1 MRKQKIGIVG
11 SGIVGLAHAW
21 SAAERGHLVT
31 VFERSDKASGA
42 SIRNFGMVWPIGQPE
57 PTRQIAMKSR
67 ERWLTLAQHAGLWV
81 NICGSIHLAHRED
94 EWEVLNEFMELASG
108 SDLATHLK
116 ILSPAGCKSRSA
128 AIQPNGFYGGLHSDM
143 ELCVNPTEATRAI
156 PHWLNQTFGVQ
167 FQFSSPVTEIDRGWL
182 RTSNA
187 KHEGFDRII
196 VCSGHDFESLFPD
209 VFRSVTIRRCKLQ
222 MMRTVGQSSDWKL
235 GPHLASGLT
244 LRHYPS
250 FRHCGSLQ
258 KVIDRVANEA
268 PELNRFGIHVMA
280 SQDNQNRVV
289 LGDSHEYDSA
299 IDPFD
304 STEIDELILRE
315 LQKIIWLPS
324 WQIESRWNGIYAKYP
339 DEVSFECEPIPSV
352 HIATGLG
359 GSGMTLGFG
368 IAERAWTR
376 WSNEL

>member
-1 MRKQKIGIVG
+1 
-11 SGIVGLAHAW
+11 
-21 SAAERGHLVT
+21 
-31 VFERSDKASGA
+31 
-42 SIRNFGMVWPIGQPE
+42 
-57 PTRQIAMKSR
+57 
-67 ERWLTLAQHAGLWV
+67 
-81 NICGSIHLAHRED
+81 
-94 EWEVLNEFMELASG
+94 
-108 SDLATHLK
+108 
-116 ILSPAGCKSRSA
+116 
-128 AIQPNGFYGGLHSDM
+128 
-143 ELCVNPTEATRAI
+143 
-156 PHWLNQTFGVQ
+156 
-167 FQFSSPVTEIDRGWL
+167 
-182 RTSNA
+182 
-187 KHEGFDRII
+187 
-196 VCSGHDFESLFPD
+196 
-209 VFRSVTIRRCKLQ
+209 
-222 MMRTVGQSSDWKL
+222 
-235 GPHLASGLT
+235 
-244 LRHYPS
+244 
-250 FRHCGSLQ
+250 
-258 KVIDRVANEA
+258 
-268 PELNRFGIHVMA
+268 MA